1 MTIKRKVA
9 QLSLLVA
16 LFVGAVAAL
25 PASDNTRLNSIG
37 IGAATLGECAGSGGT
52 CT

>member
-25 PASDNTRLNSIG
+25 PVDSSG
-37 IGAATLGECAGSGGT
+37 IGAATLGECAGSSGS